1 MTREEPSNNVQLAAT
16 TAPLNSLIVFN
27 KGKFNEDVCS
37 RLRHL
42 QLKSNLINI
51 LLSICRRG
59 RAASPLCNM
68 FSMTHFCP
76 TLQSDSLPFNTLW
89 SCYFITN
96 KKSTILERCVFLR
109 LLQYYFFT
117 SFLIKNNFFFII
129 QITLE
134 GMLLLYVY
142 NDDLDPFKAAG
153 IYFMF
158 LDNCCENITVPYVP
172 PFFQEN
178 IEVNTC
184 IILVFKSTQL
194 TN

>member
-1 MTREEPSNNVQLAAT
+1 MPAGVKVLSIKLNEIVRAIVHEMTREEPSNNFQLAAT

-76 TLQSDSLPFNTLW
+76 TLQSDSLPFNTL
-89 SCYFITN
+89 
-96 KKSTILERCVFLR
+96 
-109 LLQYYFFT
+109 
-117 SFLIKNNFFFII
+117 
-129 QITLE
+129 
-134 GMLLLYVY
+134 
-142 NDDLDPFKAAG
+142 
-153 IYFMF
+153 
-158 LDNCCENITVPYVP
+158 
-172 PFFQEN
+172 
-178 IEVNTC
+178 
-184 IILVFKSTQL
+184 
-194 TN
+194 